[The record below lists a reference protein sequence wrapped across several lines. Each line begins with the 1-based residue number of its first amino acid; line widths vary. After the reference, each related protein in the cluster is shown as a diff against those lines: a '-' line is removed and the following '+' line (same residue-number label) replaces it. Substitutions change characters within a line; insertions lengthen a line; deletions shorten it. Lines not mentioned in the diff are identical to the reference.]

1 MLAWIILLAC
11 IGCVASQSL
20 SESISIYWLNI
31 TGFWFSGTYSCYFFA
46 RNFCLIARWITAL
59 KYSIQI
65 RLQQAN
71 DEQIIWNCIISSHL
85 YRFWTHY
92 PNGSSMW
99 NACCVKV
106 HLWNTNVHNLAYY
119 ALVASHK
126 IWPESCHTTCQIN
139 LQNSLSKYKS
149 PFTCF
154 SIVWLNFNDFD
165 RLHGHCVSLLIE
177 HTLQSN
183 RYMCVC
189 VCEWRMT

>member
-1 MLAWIILLAC
+1 MTLKLWTTVRKTNVVDYVSWRRSAGAQGRRVHRVHVNKFATLGMATYLVRSMYLRTLDFCTHIMVRNQLIYKCHRVGMDHSSRMHRLRCFA
-11 IGCVASQSL
+11 IPIRT
-20 SESISIYWLNI
+20 ISIYWLTI
-31 TGFWFSGTYSCYFFA
+31 TRFWFSGTYSCYFFA

-106 HLWNTNVHNLAYY
+106 HL
-119 ALVASHK
+119 
-126 IWPESCHTTCQIN
+126 
-139 LQNSLSKYKS
+139 
-149 PFTCF
+149 
-154 SIVWLNFNDFD
+154 
-165 RLHGHCVSLLIE
+165 
-177 HTLQSN
+177 
-183 RYMCVC
+183 
-189 VCEWRMT
+189 